1 MNLVWWSL
9 FLLPRLQTIDP
20 LSTAIRCDLRR
31 KTKRMRILLD
41 HQLPFLLAHGGLQIQ
56 IERTKQALEIAGVE
70 VEYLRWWDDSHRGDI
85 IHFFGRANPSHIDF
99 AHAKGMKYVMS
110 ELLTGQGSRTR
121 TQLRVQSMIEKALRA
136 VVPPTFLANF
146 RWDAYHKADACIF
159 LTEWEAEVARLL
171 FSPPPHQLHVVPNGV
186 EPEFFLSASATP
198 SRGDELVCTATITE
212 RKRVLELAEA
222 AVAAR
227 VPVRVLGSPY
237 GKDDP
242 YYLRFLALAE
252 RHSDFVRYTGPVND
266 RAELA
271 RIYQSAR
278 GFVLLSTMESLSLSA
293 LEAAAS
299 GCPLLLSDLP
309 WARCTFGR
317 TTSYCPIGSPRS
329 TAACLRDFYD
339 KAPRLPRPD
348 MPSRWKDVARQ
359 LVEIYRKL

>member
-1 MNLVWWSL
+1 M
-9 FLLPRLQTIDP
+9 
-20 LSTAIRCDLRR
+20 
-31 KTKRMRILLD
+31 KILID

-56 IERTKQALEIAGVE
+56 IERTKQALEAAGLQ
-70 VEYLRWWDDSHRGDI
+70 VEYLRWWDDAQKGDI
-85 IHFFGRANPSHIDF
+85 VHFFGRANPCHIDF
-99 AHAKGMKYVMS
+99 AQAKGMKYVMS

-121 TQLRVQSMIEKALRA
+121 TQLRVQSLVEKALRA
-136 VVPPTFLANF
+136 IVPSTFLVNF
-146 RWDAYHKADACIF
+146 RWDAYHKADACVF
-159 LTEWEAEVARLL
+159 LTEWEAEVGRLL
-171 FSPPPHQLHVVPNGV
+171 FCPPAHRIQVVPNGV
-186 EPEFFLSASATP
+186 EPEFFPSASAAP
-198 SRGDELVCTATITE
+198 KRGDELVCTATITE

-227 VPVRVLGSPY
+227 VPVRVLGNPY

-271 RIYQSAR
+271 RIYKSAR

-309 WARCTFGR
+309 WARSTFGQSA
-317 TTSYCPIGSPRS
+317 TYCPIGKTVS
-329 TAACLRDFYD
+329 TAAALRRFHDE
-339 KAPRLPRPD
+339 APSLPTPA
-348 MPSRWKDVARQ
+348 MPCRWSDVANQ
-359 LVEIYRKL
+359 LVQIYQKL